1 MNQFKFNVD
10 APPFCPRN
18 SMKENQ
24 KGECTETEENMNI
37 RNEEEGGGTLN
48 DESFSKN
55 KDVVND
61 WEDNAIDEIERKI
74 NEINITGE
82 ETQENIYNE
91 FVDNSRIGEVGEI
104 GEVEEV
110 EEVGKK
116 EEVGSVDRDR
126 DRDLDHI
133 VTNENDEEEIQ
144 EEINKIEKKQC
155 MEVDPRQHLNIIF
168 IGHVDAGKS
177 TTCGNILYVL
187 GYVDERTIEKYERE
201 AKEKNRESWFLAFIM
216 DINEEERLK
225 GKTVEVGRAHFE
237 TKDRRF
243 TILDAPGHK
252 NFIPNMISGA
262 AQADIGVLIISARKG
277 EFETGFERGGQTRE
291 HTLLARTL
299 GISQLIVAI
308 NKMDDPT
315 CKWSEDRYNEIQRK
329 ITPFLKSC
337 GYNVVKDVN
346 FVPISGLTGQN
357 LADHVSDKNSKVYEP
372 KASWY
377 DMSKPTL
384 FHILNTVPLPPWDED
399 GPLRIPLL
407 EGYKDNGII
416 AIGKIESGTLYGN
429 NMICTLMPNK
439 IKVRVMNVFLED
451 DEVPYAKPGENVR
464 VRLIGVEEDQIS
476 KGFVLCDAVNVCSV
490 VTEFVGRVAIVE
502 LLEHKPIIT
511 AGYSCIF
518 HAHTAC
524 EEIQFIDMLEAI
536 DKKSKKKKNKPKFIK
551 SDCIVT
557 AHFALSSPVCVE
569 KFTDHPQLG
578 RFTLRDQ
585 GKTIA
590 IGKILELKA

>member
-1 MNQFKFNVD
+1 MNEPFSFNVN
-10 APPFCPRN
+10 APSYYPGMKYKGAGVEEDDENN
-18 SMKENQ
+18 SNFNSTTNDNNININNDVNNDLNKIKEHEEDINGSEIVEDENVNDVEEKISKLVLNDDNDNMKE
-24 KGECTETEENMNI
+24 
-37 RNEEEGGGTLN
+37 
-48 DESFSKN
+48 D
-55 KDVVND
+55 
-61 WEDNAIDEIERKI
+61 
-74 NEINITGE
+74 
-82 ETQENIYNE
+82 
-91 FVDNSRIGEVGEI
+91 
-104 GEVEEV
+104 VEELQEKV
-110 EEVGKK
+110 EDKK
-116 EEVGSVDRDR
+116 
-126 DRDLDHI
+126 I
-133 VTNENDEEEIQ
+133 
-144 EEINKIEKKQC
+144 K
-155 MEVDPRQHLNIIF
+155 MAEVDPRPHLNIIF

-177 TTCGNILYVL
+177 TACGNILYIL
-187 GYVDERTIEKYERE
+187 GYVDDRTIEKYERE
-201 AKEKNRESWFLAFIM
+201 AKEKSRESWFLAFIM
-216 DINEEERLK
+216 DINEEERQK

-299 GISQLIVAI
+299 GINQLIVAI

-315 CKWSEDRYNEIQRK
+315 CNWSESRYEEIQKK
-329 ITPFLKSC
+329 ITPYIKSC
-337 GYNVVKDVN
+337 GYNINKDVF

-357 LADHVSDKNSKVYEP
+357 LSEHVSDKNSKIYDP
-372 KASWY
+372 RASWY
-377 DMSKPTL
+377 DLSKPTL
-384 FHILNTVPLPPWDED
+384 FNILNSLPPPPWDEN

-429 NMICTLMPNK
+429 NMNCTLMPNK
-439 IKVRVMNVFLED
+439 VKVKVMNVFLED

-464 VRLIGVEEDQIS
+464 VRLFGVEEDQIS
-476 KGFVLCDAVNVCSV
+476 KGFVLCDSINLCSV
-490 VTEFVGRVAIVE
+490 VHEFIGRVAIVE

-511 AGYSCIF
+511 AGYFCIF

-524 EEIQFIDMLEAI
+524 EEIQFVEMLEVI
-536 DKKSKKKKNKPKFIK
+536 DKKSKKKKTKPKFIK

-557 AHFALSSPVCVE
+557 AHFLLSNPVCVE
-569 KFTDHPQLG
+569 VYDNLPQLG

-590 IGKILELKA
+590 IGKILELKV

>member
-1 MNQFKFNVD
+1 MNEPFNFNVK
-10 APPFCPRN
+10 APPFYPSHN
-18 SMKENQ
+18 NKE
-24 KGECTETEENMNI
+24 EEEETEENEPLK
-37 RNEEEGGGTLN
+37 EEEEKQPSLEELEKQVE
-48 DESFSKN
+48 DIEDKISKIHLESPTIEGEN
-55 KDVVND
+55 G
-61 WEDNAIDEIERKI
+61 EEEIERIDKP
-74 NEINITGE
+74 
-82 ETQENIYNE
+82 
-91 FVDNSRIGEVGEI
+91 V
-104 GEVEEV
+104 
-110 EEVGKK
+110 K
-116 EEVGSVDRDR
+116 
-126 DRDLDHI
+126 LA
-133 VTNENDEEEIQ
+133 
-144 EEINKIEKKQC
+144 
-155 MEVDPRQHLNIIF
+155 EVDSRQHMNIIF

-177 TTCGNILYVL
+177 TTCGNILYTL

-216 DINEEERLK
+216 DINEEERQK

-299 GISQLIVAI
+299 GINQLVVAI
-308 NKMDDPT
+308 NKMDDCT
-315 CKWSEDRYNEIQRK
+315 CNWSEERYNEIQKRL
-329 ITPFLKSC
+329 TPFLKSC
-337 GYNVVKDVN
+337 GYNLAKDIH
-346 FVPISGLTGQN
+346 FIPISGLTGQN
-357 LADHVSDKNSKVYEP
+357 LSEHVSDPKSKCYEP

-377 DMSKPTL
+377 DISKPTL
-384 FHILNTVPLPPWDED
+384 YDILNHLPAPPWDEN

-429 NMICTLMPNK
+429 NMQCTLMPNK
-439 IKVRVMNVFLED
+439 VKVKVMNIFLED
-451 DEVPYAKPGENVR
+451 GEVPYAKPGENIR
-464 VRLIGVEEDQIS
+464 VRLMGVEEDQIS
-476 KGFVLCDAVNVCSV
+476 KGFVLCDSVSTCSV
-490 VTEFVGRVAIVE
+490 VSEFIGRVAIVE

-511 AGYSCIF
+511 AGYFCIF

-536 DKKSKKKKNKPKFIK
+536 DKKSQKKKTNPKFIK

-557 AHFALSSPVCVE
+557 ARFLLSNAVCVE
-569 KFTDHPQLG
+569 TYNDLPQLG

-590 IGKILELKA
+590 IGKIMELIK